1 MADSIDKLLEEGGE
15 EPKTVP
21 FERVKDLSQKVKESG
36 QKVTELEN
44 AKADEEQKRITAE
57 KSRDFYKSFSGL
69 AGKYPAANEH
79 IADIEA
85 KVMAGY
91 DPEDATVSVL
101 SKAGKL
107 TAPKAERDLSAG
119 GSASTTVSGESK
131 KASEMSQAE
140 RLDALREAERR
151 GDISLG

>member
-1 MADSIDKLLEEGGE
+1 MADSIDKLLEDGE

-21 FERVKDLSQKVKESG
+21 FERVKELSQKVKESG
-36 QKVTELEN
+36 QKVTELET
-44 AKADEEQKRITAE
+44 ARTDAEQKQIAAE
-57 KSRDFYKSFSGL
+57 KQRDFYKSFSGL

-79 IADIEA
+79 LADIEA

-107 TAPKAERDLSAG
+107 TAPKVDRDLSAG
-119 GSASTTVSGESK
+119 GSSATTISTEQK
-131 KASEMSQAE
+131 KPGDMTQSE
-140 RLDALREAERR
+140 RLAALREAEAR
-151 GDISLG
+151 GDISLR